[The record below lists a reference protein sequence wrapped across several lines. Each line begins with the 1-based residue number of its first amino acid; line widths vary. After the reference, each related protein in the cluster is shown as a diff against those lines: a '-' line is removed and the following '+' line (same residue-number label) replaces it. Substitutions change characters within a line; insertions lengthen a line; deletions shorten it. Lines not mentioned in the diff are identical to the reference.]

1 MKARL
6 ALLATMCVVIVL
18 NACGNVNSLQATLP
32 TITDT
37 LSVWALSGTP
47 PDFPSGL
54 SIIQSQAVRIDGF
67 AGFDVALDIDS
78 NGNPVIYPVKLVVS
92 TPGTARVVGLQIV
105 PGTFET
111 VLEAPKTG
119 FEPDSG
125 LVIAPGKVVTV
136 ESQHNGSGDLC
147 QLTISPNVYAK
158 ITVDSVNLASRMLF
172 LRMTLDTNCGF
183 RSFADGIPTS

>member
-1 MKARL
+1 
-6 ALLATMCVVIVL
+6 MCVAVVL
-18 NACGNVNSLQATLP
+18 NACGNVANLKATLP

-47 PDFPSGL
+47 PDFPSGV
-54 SIIQSQAVRIDGF
+54 SIVQSQAVRIDGF
-67 AGFDVALDIDS
+67 AGFDVAFDIDS

-92 TPGTARVVGLQIV
+92 TPGTARVVGLQKV

-111 VLEAPKTG
+111 VLAAPVTG

-125 LVIAPGKVVTV
+125 LVMASRGVVAI
-136 ESQHNGSGDLC
+136 ESQHNGAGDLC